1 MKFLVDVNLSK
12 SKKFIKEHPN
22 SNLHNVKDE
31 IDGKVTD
38 KRLIKI
44 AKNRGY
50 GIYTQDKRCALD
62 ALTRGVVVWYK
73 DQKTKERYKMKMQRL
88 KFLKSEKNA

>member
-1 MKFLVDVNLSK
+1 MKFYVDVNLSK
-12 SKKFIKEHPN
+12 SKKFLKEHPN
-22 SNLHNVKDE
+22 LFNVKDE
-31 IDGKVTD
+31 INGKVTD

-44 AKNRGY
+44 AKKEGF

-62 ALTRGVVVWYK
+62 ALTKGVVVWYK
-73 DQKTKERYKMKMQRL
+73 DQKTKERYKMKIQRL